1 MISLILFFFLSTL
14 TLVTTAYLLP
24 GFEILHLSS
33 ALIAVVFLGV
43 LNFLIRPILILL
55 NLSVNPLSVGLVS
68 FVLNAL
74 MLNVSAGL
82 IDGFDLR
89 EWDVAVVGAIM
100 LAMIQSSLDFFVTDK
115 RNFLR

>member
-1 MISLILFFFLSTL
+1 MVSLILFFFLSTL
-14 TLVTTAYLLP
+14 TLMLTAYLLP
-24 GFEILHLSS
+24 GFEISHMTS
-33 ALIAVVFLGV
+33 AFVAVLFLGV

-55 NLSVNPLSVGLVS
+55 RVPVNAVSVGTVS

-74 MLNVSAGL
+74 MLNVAAGL

-89 EWDVAVVGAIM
+89 SWEVAVIGAIM
-100 LAMIQSSLDFFVTDK
+100 LAIIQASLDLMVTDK